1 MSGTL
6 VHLFVWTLAWLCY
19 TLVPFEPRAV
29 LCPTETG
36 CGGTEPE
43 AHHQVLEGF
52 SLIKPMVGGAVGR
65 TKDSKPTATCVKR
78 GHWWMN
84 VFASAVRLNRLC
96 FGRLVRICLGLRLM
110 QANAD
115 ESIHVCFIGLDNSR
129 SLRVISSLLAGYKKE
144 KRVRYAYY
152 NELRDLSSVSRTVAA
167 PLEVND
173 SLIAQDIG
181 SSRFSSSRKVLY
193 ALATISQ

>member
-6 VHLFVWTLAWLCY
+6 VHLFVWTLAWLSY

-43 AHHQVLEGF
+43 AHQHDLGQVLEGF
-52 SLIKPMVGGAVGR
+52 SLIKPMVGDVVGLPE
-65 TKDSKPTATCVKR
+65 DSKPRATCVKR
-78 GHWWMN
+78 SHWWMN

-96 FGRLVRICLGLRLM
+96 SGRLVRICLGLRLM

-115 ESIHVCFIGLDNSR
+115 ESIHVCFSRLVNSR
-129 SLRVISSLLAGYKKE
+129 SLRVISDLLANAARSMFATQITLLSYKTCLPHPDPW
-144 KRVRYAYY
+144 RHF
-152 NELRDLSSVSRTVAA
+152 LR
-167 PLEVND
+167 
-173 SLIAQDIG
+173 
-181 SSRFSSSRKVLY
+181 
-193 ALATISQ
+193 